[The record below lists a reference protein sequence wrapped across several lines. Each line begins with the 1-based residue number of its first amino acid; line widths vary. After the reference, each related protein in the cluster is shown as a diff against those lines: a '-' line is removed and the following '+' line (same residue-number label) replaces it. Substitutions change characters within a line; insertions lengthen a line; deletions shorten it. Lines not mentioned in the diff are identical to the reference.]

1 MERQIELPK
10 RVENHVRETS
20 GYKILENKIPSD
32 WIIRYVTERD
42 YGVDCYIEL
51 VDEQKRL
58 TGEIAFVQMKAT
70 DKIDWR
76 HDKGFRFY
84 KVGKTT
90 TNYLKSFLIPTYI
103 FLVDLSTDEMFF
115 VSIKEYLSEHYEE
128 YMRPGIFAY
137 EFYHDNDSF
146 TVDTFVKSF
155 RRNNQYNQFR
165 NELQYFNSDLHHY
178 IDFMQEHNNRDS
190 FMQIE
195 PEDMI
200 FFEAMHRNISFLQNY
215 FGTINKL
222 TPVEIL
228 YERGKTKY
236 GDAYEHTLLEG
247 VLTDIYDEFKA
258 SVVEIFD
265 IIKELVTQKERY
277 YWLMERFYV
286 FNCIN
291 NMNIDKLFDY

>member
-1 MERQIELPK
+1 MEPALEFPK
-10 RVENHVRETS
+10 RADNHIRES
-20 GYKILENKIPSD
+20 ASYKVLQSKIPSE
-32 WIIRYVTERD
+32 WIIRDVTERD
-42 YGVDCYIEL
+42 YGIDCYIEL
-51 VDEQKRL
+51 VDEQHMLK
-58 TGEIAFVQMKAT
+58 GEIAFVQMKSKDNLGWRNDNGLRF
-70 DKIDWR
+70 DKIER
-76 HDKGFRFY
+76 S
-84 KVGKTT
+84 T
-90 TNYLKSFLIPTYI
+90 TNYLKSFMIPTYI
-103 FLVDLSTDEMFF
+103 FLADLTTKELFF
-115 VSIKEYLSEHYEE
+115 MSVKEYIAEHYAE
-128 YMRPGIFAY
+128 YTDSKTFVY
-137 EFYHDNDSF
+137 EFYRDRNRF
-146 TVDTFVKSF
+146 TIDAFLKSF
-155 RRNNQYNQFR
+155 RINNQYNQYR
-165 NELQYFNSDLHHY
+165 NELQYFIANLY
-178 IDFMQEHNNRDS
+178 QCIEFMQDHNNRDS

-236 GDAYEHTLLEG
+236 GDAYEHTLFEG